1 MIADD
6 LFEPC
11 HVIPASEFIATAIE
25 SADSF
30 KTKVLVEFYAV
41 VGEVLIIFLGISDT
55 GVKIQY
61 THVFQ
66 FPKERLIK
74 RSAES
79 LSRKAVVKVN

>member
-11 HVIPASEFIATAIE
+11 HVIPASEFIAAAIE

-41 VGEVLIIFLGISDT
+41 VGEVLIILSDT

-61 THVFQ
+61 AHVFQ
-66 FPKERLIK
+66 FPKERLIE